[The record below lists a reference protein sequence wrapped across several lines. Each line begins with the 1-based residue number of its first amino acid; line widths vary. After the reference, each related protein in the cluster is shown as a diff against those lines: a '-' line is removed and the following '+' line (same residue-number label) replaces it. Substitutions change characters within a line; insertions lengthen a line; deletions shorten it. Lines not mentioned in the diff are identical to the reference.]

1 MNNVTVN
8 FIPCTPAPANGY
20 RLTWRVA
27 GTEDAYTDEGLFTSS
42 PIIFTD
48 LINPEGTCYEGF
60 LQSDCSESG
69 ESGTLVGQ
77 AVAWA
82 TPCDEES
89 GTPVY
94 AFLVR
99 ANDGTVGICGQIP
112 MLVYSSSPSIAI
124 GTFIYFDEAL
134 TMPVGSYYYIV
145 EGNQDEPGI
154 IYVVS
159 TSGEITAHS
168 GILCS
173 M

>member
-48 LINPEGTCYEGF
+48 LVNPEGTCYEGF

-99 ANDGTVGICGQIP
+99 AADGTVSICGQIP

>member
-69 ESGTLVGQ
+69 ESGTIVGQ

-99 ANDGTVGICGQIP
+99 AADGTVSICGQIP
-112 MLVYSSSPSIAI
+112 MLVYSSSPSIGI
-124 GTFIYFDEAL
+124 GTFIYMDEAL
-134 TMPVGSYYYIV
+134 TVPVSSYYYIV
-145 EGNQDEPGI
+145 EGNQDAPGI
-154 IYVVS
+154 IYTVS
-159 TSGEITAHS
+159 TSGEIETNS
-168 GILCS
+168 GLNCS
-173 M
+173 